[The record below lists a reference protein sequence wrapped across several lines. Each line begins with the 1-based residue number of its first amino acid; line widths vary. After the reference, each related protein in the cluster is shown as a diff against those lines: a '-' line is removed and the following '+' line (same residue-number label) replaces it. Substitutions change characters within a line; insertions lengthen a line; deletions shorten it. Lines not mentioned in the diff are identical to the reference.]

1 MRSLPTANGGD
12 GGSIVCQVC
21 SHPRTSNG
29 RFRKSTAF
37 DRNLITFMKPGGGP
51 LTLIVAYQHSPFSTR
66 VVSVKMHA
74 PRDHGVFPR
83 QVSGRCKRCFQLRKV
98 WRNVILCVSTL
109 NDRNSNNY
117 NVFTASTKTAAP
129 SQTSVRQLL
138 L

>member
-66 VVSVKMHA
+66 MVSVKMHV
-74 PRDHGVFPR
+74 PRSSRPR
-83 QVSGRCKRCFQLRKV
+83 SF
-98 WRNVILCVSTL
+98 STTNL
-109 NDRNSNNY
+109 GSLQALFSTQKGMAKCYSNMRVY
-117 NVFTASTKTAAP
+117 IK
-129 SQTSVRQLL
+129 
-138 L
+138 